1 MKKSILLINPWIY
14 DFAAYDFWAKPLGL
28 LYIAS
33 ILQNYKEFNIH
44 FIDCTDR
51 YFPDIETKDKKDG
64 TGKYHTEE
72 VPIPECL
79 RWMNFKYKRY
89 GIPLN
94 LFEKKLNATVGNA
107 YMRSLQNDKEI
118 NKVDACLITSRM
130 TYWYPGVLKVIE
142 LIRKFFGSIPIIL
155 GGVYPTLCKE
165 HSQQN
170 AKADFFIY
178 GEGEEQIIQVLN
190 ETLNLKLET
199 FFNLNDLD
207 TLPLPAFEFCY
218 NLNHLPII
226 TSRGCPKKCTYC
238 ASRILFPKFRQRSP
252 EKVAQEIYFHH
263 KKFNTKHFA
272 FYDDALLINYENHFE
287 IILDQLLKTD
297 INCNFHTPNGL
308 YAPSITLNLAKK
320 MYQLG
325 FKNLR
330 LSLETADAE
339 HLKSLKRDV
348 FAEQLKESVQNLK
361 KAGFDKS
368 DIGIYIMLGLPEQTE
383 EEVIESINF
392 IKEIGASP
400 KLTEYSPLP
409 HTEEWD
415 KAVKNATLDITNE
428 PLLHNNSVYH
438 FISRTLSPKSKHRLK
453 KIISNETTD

>member
-1 MKKSILLINPWIY
+1 LKKSILLINPWIY
-14 DFAAYDFWAKPLGL
+14 DFSAYDFWAKPLGL

-33 ILQNYKEFNIH
+33 ILQNYKEFNIY

-51 YFPDIETKDKKDG
+51 YFPDVSIKDKKDG
-64 TGKYHTEE
+64 TGKYYTEE
-72 VPIPECL
+72 VPIPDSL
-79 RWMNFKYKRY
+79 QWMDFKYKRY
-89 GIPLN
+89 GIPIS
-94 LFEKKLNATVGNA
+94 LFEKRL
-107 YMRSLQNDKEI
+107 KEI
-118 NKVDACLITSRM
+118 NQIDTCLITSRM

-142 LIRKFFGSIPIIL
+142 LIRKFFGNIPIIL

-165 HSQQN
+165 HAQKN
-170 AKADFFIY
+170 ANADFLIY
-178 GEGEEQIIQVLN
+178 GEGEEQIIKVLN

-207 TLPLPAFEFCY
+207 NLPLPAFEFCY

-252 EKVAQEIYFHH
+252 EKVAQEIYFHY

-297 INCNFHTPNGL
+297 IKCNFHTPNGL
-308 YAPSITLNLAKK
+308 YAPSITLTLAKK
-320 MYQLG
+320 MHLLG
-325 FKNLR
+325 FKNIR
-330 LSLETADAE
+330 LSLETANPQ
-339 HLKSLKRDV
+339 HLMVLKRDV

-361 KAGFDKS
+361 QAGFDKQ

-392 IKEIGASP
+392 VKDIGASP

-409 HTEEWD
+409 HTEEWEN
-415 KAVKNATLDITNE
+415 AVKNSKLDITNE

-438 FISRTLSPKSKHRLK
+438 FISKILSPKSKHRLK